1 MKLASVARQAI
12 PYNKEREE
20 SKMNRYLG
28 TMFVVSCLSGLMF
41 AGESLGAGVGCKASN
56 GEFEQESGSDNS
68 ECIAEAGEQ
77 SKAKA
82 TAREDSFAGAGAN
95 NGSDAKAK
103 AVNGSGAFSFA
114 DNHSK
119 ADSDAKNDSVAEAE
133 ADNHSEADAEASNES
148 EAFAFCNTGGSAK
161 ADASNGSFAEAV
173 CGEFP
178 TCISGGPGGRANAE
192 TDLGFCF
199 DKD

>member
-1 MKLASVARQAI
+1 
-12 PYNKEREE
+12 
-20 SKMNRYLG
+20 MNRYLG
-28 TMFVVSCLSGLMF
+28 TMFVVGCLSGLMF

-56 GEFEQESGSDNS
+56 GEFEEEFGSDDS
-68 ECIAEAGEQ
+68 ACFAEAGEQ

-82 TAREDSFAGAGAN
+82 TAREESAAGAEAD

-103 AVNGSGAFSFA
+103 AVDDSGAFSFA

-119 ADSDAKNDSVAEAE
+119 ADSVAKDDSFAEAV
-133 ADNHSEADAEASNES
+133 ADNVSEADAEASDES
-148 EAFAFCNTGGSAK
+148 EAFAFCNTGGSASAHAK
-161 ADASNGSFAEAV
+161 NGSFAEAV

-178 TCISGGPGGRANAE
+178 TCISGGPGGRADAE
-192 TDLGFCF
+192 TDVGFCF